1 MRLYVYLSF
10 LFFALPFPFALLF
23 SLSCFLFLHE
33 HAKKI
38 RGYLESTKRPT
49 SRTHCT
55 AGDKKEALKYATD
68 DENKRVDAPA
78 TSETLCATY
87 DVGHE
92 FAVMGWFYAS
102 EKPTNNTGV
111 FILVCVAVCAAVRV
125 AACCMCW
132 SVCCTRLP
140 VEVKVARGSKRGV
153 LL

>member
-1 MRLYVYLSF
+1 MYMHTFLSF
-10 LFFALPFPFALLF
+10 SSLSHFLLPFCSR
-23 SLSCFLFLHE
+23 SLAFFFTRTRQ
-33 HAKKI
+33 KN

-55 AGDKKEALKYATD
+55 AGDKKEALKYTTN

-125 AACCMCW
+125 AVCCMCR
-132 SVCCTRLP
+132 SMCCTRLP
-140 VEVKVARGSKRGV
+140 VEVNVACCRDS
-153 LL
+153 LEPSC